1 MSKWINNSLLL
12 LALLVTASTA
22 VAKDDFP
29 GRKLYPDIKPM
40 SLTELNR
47 RFNEVIVV
55 DARTRYEYDTIH
67 ITGSHNIL
75 VSKTSFEDE
84 VRELRQRSTKP
95 IVFYCNG
102 HTCFKSYKAARRAQ
116 NAGVNNVYAFDAG
129 IFDWS
134 RTHPEKAVLLG
145 QSPIRVSD
153 LISKKNFKKR
163 LLSAEKFQRF
173 VTQPNVLVLDV
184 RSRLQRAG
192 AGLFPFE
199 EKFASLD
206 NKEKLNRFINKALR
220 ENKTVLA
227 YDAVGKQVRWFEY
240 YLRKKGVKRYY
251 FMENSA
257 NGYFTQLP
265 KQQKINVLNKA
276 DPNDAKKRPYF
287 I

>member
-1 MSKWINNSLLL
+1 MDKWITNSLLV

-22 VAKDDFP
+22 TAKDDFP
-29 GRKLYPDIKPM
+29 GRKLFPDIKIM
-40 SLTELNR
+40 SLDKLNR
-47 RFNEVIVV
+47 DFNKVIVV

-67 ITGSHNIL
+67 VTGSYNIL

-102 HTCFKSYKAARRAQ
+102 HTCFKSYKATRRAQ
-116 NAGVNNVYAFDAG
+116 NAGVKNVYAFDAG
-129 IFDWS
+129 IFDWA
-134 RTHPEKAVLLG
+134 RAHPEKAVLLG
-145 QSPIRVSD
+145 KSPIRISD
-153 LISKKNFKKR
+153 LISKKDFKKR
-163 LLSAEKFQRF
+163 LLSAEKFQRR

-206 NKEKLNRFINKALR
+206 NSEKLNRYINEARRK
-220 ENKTVLA
+220 NKTVLA

-240 YLRKKGVKRYY
+240 YLRKKGIKRYY
-251 FMENSA
+251 FMKDGA
-257 NGYFTQLP
+257 NGYFSLLA
-265 KQQKINVLNKA
+265 KQQNSSDVSKA
-276 DPNDAKKRPYF
+276 VAKAVKK
-287 I
+287 